1 MIKYKSLII
10 TNCTNRKRTHVPTTC
25 RIGEFQSARAS
36 DLADKWITTLIET
49 NQKTLAEN
57 LYCGRVFT
65 EVKCAVALL
74 NAKLFITSAGLGL
87 IESTQEVPTYSS
99 TISKGSSDYV
109 LDKLTEGNVSD
120 WWKALNRKSPFS
132 VAFNTYPYE
141 LILIAMS
148 LPYFRLIEQQ
158 LIELNASE
166 KSKLR
171 LFLRVDSNDIST
183 CLVPYL
189 MPYDDRFDS
198 QNGPN
203 RGTLN
208 DFPQR
213 ALRHFVESI
222 LTTTSNHSC
231 ENHSVLVENVLKKLQ
246 PYKIIAGARCS
257 DDEISDLILKHRSE
271 CLSSPSKMLRFFRDS
286 LGIACEQKRFQRLF
300 HNVTVLMET
309 I

>member
-1 MIKYKSLII
+1 MLKKKSLII
-10 TNCTNRKRTHVPTTC
+10 TNCTSRKRKSVPSMC
-25 RIGEFQSARAS
+25 KIGGFESANVS
-36 DLADKWITTLIET
+36 DLADKWITTLVET
-49 NQKTLAEN
+49 NERSLAET

-74 NAKLFITSAGLGL
+74 DAKLFITSAGLGL
-87 IESTQEVPTYSS
+87 IDSTQKVPPYSS

-120 WWKALNRKSPFS
+120 WWDALNRKSPFS
-132 VAFNTYPYE
+132 VAFTTYPYE

-171 LFLRVDSNDIST
+171 LFLRVNKNDISS
-183 CLVPYL
+183 CLLPYL
-189 MPYDDRFDS
+189 MPYDERFDS

-222 LTTTSNHSC
+222 LTNTSNHSC
-231 ENHSVLVENVLKKLQ
+231 ENHSVLVEDVLKELQ
-246 PYKIIAGARCS
+246 PYKIIAGAKCT
-257 DDEISDLILKHRSE
+257 DDEISDLILKYRSK

-300 HNVTVLMET
+300 HNVTVLKET